1 MQFGEDFVYKS
12 PYPGI
17 RINDDE
23 IAVAVCLEKMKIYVD
38 SGTEFSSFR
47 DALQDTYLSFVM
59 QECMKG
65 RKSVTTTS
73 QLWG

>member
-1 MQFGEDFVYKS
+1 M
-12 PYPGI
+12 
-17 RINDDE
+17 

-38 SGTEFSSFR
+38 SGTEFSSLR